1 MQLTTTYTNNIN
13 TKMTVT
19 SDLRPLSPPLPPAF
33 LSNPDLTKIMY
44 MSAHKSCPE
53 LQAESVISSSSDE
66 DGDYGGLSDVEG
78 GVGDIQKVE
87 EERSRFEVLEVHD
100 ENGMNQ
106 VDGAFSMDCE
116 EDCHYDAVMISRGNT
131 PELVEDKVDIEEK
144 SAVVIPPPICSDC
157 SRSTEQVMSKSA
169 PSRIPSVVASP
180 PSSLPSSLPTNVTPN
195 IANRRKLQ
203 WEFKGL
209 TLWLELEEFN
219 NDLTKAVEDF
229 SSKHSSPWIPQPHTT
244 AIYGMEHLSHVEATR
259 RLHKVKDVL
268 KNGVWPAFAKPTG
281 VTSDIAVCGRPGQVC
296 SIAWS
301 ELTLASNDEHEV
313 ALDALYSLFYDED
326 EESLDISLDT
336 DDDSSSSY
344 DAVDEEGKP
353 SLSRPQR
360 AVEMPAR
367 SRPWT
372 PHNSIAYD
380 NPETNALSLLD
391 TITYMSIHPT
401 LLGCERRVKAISLWN
416 TVGKM
421 EEWKCID
428 RVKFF

>member
-1 MQLTTTYTNNIN
+1 
-13 TKMTVT
+13 MTVT

-33 LSNPDLTKIMY
+33 LSNPDLTNIMY

-53 LQAESVISSSSDE
+53 LQAESVISSDE
-66 DGDYGGLSDVEG
+66 EDNGGLSDLDG
-78 GVGDIQKVE
+78 GVRDIEKVE
-87 EERSRFEVLEVHD
+87 KRSRFEVLEVHD

-106 VDGAFSMDCE
+106 VDGAFSMDCH
-116 EDCHYDAVMISRGNT
+116 DDDAVMISRGTT
-131 PELVEDKVDIEEK
+131 PELVVELREEK
-144 SAVVIPPPICSDC
+144 MTSAAVVIPPICSDC
-157 SRSTEQVMSKSA
+157 SRSTEQQVMSKSA
-169 PSRIPSVVASP
+169 PSRIPSVVSSP
-180 PSSLPSSLPTNVTPN
+180 PSSLPSSLPTNVSPN

-244 AIYGMEHLSHVEATR
+244 AIYGMEHLSHEEASR

-268 KNGVWPAFAKPTG
+268 VNGVWPAFAKPTG

-326 EESLDISLDT
+326 EESLDSSSLK
-336 DDDSSSSY
+336 DDDGASSN
-344 DAVDEEGKP
+344 DIAEEGKP

-360 AVEMPAR
+360 AVELPTR

>member
-1 MQLTTTYTNNIN
+1 
-13 TKMTVT
+13 MTVT

-53 LQAESVISSSSDE
+53 LQAESVISSDE
-66 DGDYGGLSDVEG
+66 EDNGGLSDLEG
-78 GVGDIQKVE
+78 VRGIEKV

-106 VDGAFSMDCE
+106 VDGAFSMDCH
-116 EDCHYDAVMISRGNT
+116 DDDTVMISRGTT
-131 PELVEDKVDIEEK
+131 PELVVEKFDMEEK
-144 SAVVIPPPICSDC
+144 MTSAAVAIPPICSDC
-157 SRSTEQVMSKSA
+157 SRSTEQQVMSKSA

-180 PSSLPSSLPTNVTPN
+180 PSSLPSSLPTNVSPN

-244 AIYGMEHLSHVEATR
+244 AIYGMEHLSHSEATR

-268 KNGVWPAFAKPTG
+268 VNGVWPAFAKPTG

-301 ELTLASNDEHEV
+301 EMTLASNDEHEV

-326 EESLDISLDT
+326 EESLDYSLDT
-336 DDDSSSSY
+336 DDGSSSSH
-344 DAVDEEGKP
+344 DAPEEGKA
-353 SLSRPQR
+353 SRLKLG
-360 AVEMPAR
+360 AVEMPTR

>member
-1 MQLTTTYTNNIN
+1 M
-13 TKMTVT
+13 
-19 SDLRPLSPPLPPAF
+19 
-33 LSNPDLTKIMY
+33 
-44 MSAHKSCPE
+44 
-53 LQAESVISSSSDE
+53 
-66 DGDYGGLSDVEG
+66 
-78 GVGDIQKVE
+78 
-87 EERSRFEVLEVHD
+87 
-100 ENGMNQ
+100 
-106 VDGAFSMDCE
+106 
-116 EDCHYDAVMISRGNT
+116 
-131 PELVEDKVDIEEK
+131 
-144 SAVVIPPPICSDC
+144 
-157 SRSTEQVMSKSA
+157 
-169 PSRIPSVVASP
+169 
-180 PSSLPSSLPTNVTPN
+180 
-195 IANRRKLQ
+195 
-203 WEFKGL
+203 
-209 TLWLELEEFN
+209 ELEEFN

-326 EESLDISLDT
+326 EESLDNSSLK
-336 DDDSSSSY
+336 DDDGSSSCH
-344 DAVDEEGKP
+344 DVEGTP
-353 SLSRPQR
+353 SSRPKLG
-360 AVEMPAR
+360 AVEMPTR

>member
-1 MQLTTTYTNNIN
+1 
-13 TKMTVT
+13 
-19 SDLRPLSPPLPPAF
+19 
-33 LSNPDLTKIMY
+33 MY

-66 DGDYGGLSDVEG
+66 EDNGGLSDVEG
-78 GVGDIQKVE
+78 ARDIQKV

-116 EDCHYDAVMISRGNT
+116 EDCHDAVMISRGAT
-131 PELVEDKVDIEEK
+131 PELVVEKIGMEEK
-144 SAVVIPPPICSDC
+144 MTTAVVNIPPTCSDC

-180 PSSLPSSLPTNVTPN
+180 PSSLPSSSIPSSPATSN

-244 AIYGMEHLSHVEATR
+244 AIYGMEHLSHEEASR
-259 RLHKVKDVL
+259 RLHKVKNVL

-301 ELTLASNDEHEV
+301 EMTLASNDEHEV

-326 EESLDISLDT
+326 EESLDSSSLK
-336 DDDSSSSY
+336 DDGRSSSSH
-344 DAVDEEGKP
+344 DVEESTP
-353 SLSRPQR
+353 SNRPKLG
-360 AVEMPAR
+360 AVEMPTR

-421 EEWKCID
+421 EDWKCID

>member
-1 MQLTTTYTNNIN
+1 MLIRPLLTLYSTTTYTNNN
-13 TKMTVT
+13 NKKMTVT
-19 SDLRPLSPPLPPAF
+19 SNLRPLSPPLPPAF

-53 LQAESVISSSSDE
+53 LQAESVISSDE
-66 DGDYGGLSDVEG
+66 EDSGGLSDVD
-78 GVGDIQKVE
+78 GVRDIEKV

-116 EDCHYDAVMISRGNT
+116 EDCHDAVMISRATT
-131 PELVEDKVDIEEK
+131 PELVVEKVEIKETA
-144 SAVVIPPPICSDC
+144 AVTPLCSDC
-157 SRSTEQVMSKSA
+157 SRSAEQVMSKSA
-169 PSRIPSVVASP
+169 PSRIPSVLSSP
-180 PSSLPSSLPTNVTPN
+180 PSSLSSFPATPN

-244 AIYGMEHLSHVEATR
+244 AIYGMEHLSHEEASR

-268 KNGVWPAFAKPTG
+268 ENGVWPAFAKPTG

-326 EESLDISLDT
+326 KESLDNSMK
-336 DDDSSSSY
+336 DDDGSSSSH
-344 DAVDEEGKP
+344 DVDEEGKP
-353 SLSRPQR
+353 SSRSKLG
-360 AVEMPAR
+360 AVEMPTR

>member
-1 MQLTTTYTNNIN
+1 
-13 TKMTVT
+13 
-19 SDLRPLSPPLPPAF
+19 
-33 LSNPDLTKIMY
+33 
-44 MSAHKSCPE
+44 
-53 LQAESVISSSSDE
+53 
-66 DGDYGGLSDVEG
+66 
-78 GVGDIQKVE
+78 
-87 EERSRFEVLEVHD
+87 
-100 ENGMNQ
+100 
-106 VDGAFSMDCE
+106 
-116 EDCHYDAVMISRGNT
+116 
-131 PELVEDKVDIEEK
+131 
-144 SAVVIPPPICSDC
+144 
-157 SRSTEQVMSKSA
+157 
-169 PSRIPSVVASP
+169 
-180 PSSLPSSLPTNVTPN
+180 
-195 IANRRKLQ
+195 
-203 WEFKGL
+203 
-209 TLWLELEEFN
+209 LELEEFN

-244 AIYGMEHLSHVEATR
+244 AIYGMEHLSHEEASR

-268 KNGVWPAFAKPTG
+268 VNGVWPAFAKPTG

-326 EESLDISLDT
+326 ETSLDSFSLKD
-336 DDDSSSSY
+336 DDDSSSSSRG
-344 DAVDEEGKP
+344 EEGAP
-353 SLSRPQR
+353 SSHPQR
-360 AVEMPAR
+360 AVEKPTR

>member
-1 MQLTTTYTNNIN
+1 
-13 TKMTVT
+13 MTVT

-44 MSAHKSCPE
+44 ISAHKSCPE
-53 LQAESVISSSSDE
+53 LQAESVISSDE
-66 DGDYGGLSDVEG
+66 EDNGGLSDVD
-78 GVGDIQKVE
+78 GVRDIEKV

-106 VDGAFSMDCE
+106 VDGAFSMDCD
-116 EDCHYDAVMISRGNT
+116 EDCHDVGMISRGTT
-131 PELVEDKVDIEEK
+131 PELVVEKIDMEEK
-144 SAVVIPPPICSDC
+144 TTTSAVNIPPICSDC

-180 PSSLPSSLPTNVTPN
+180 PSSLPSSLPTNASPN

-219 NDLTKAVEDF
+219 SDLTKAVEDF

-244 AIYGMEHLSHVEATR
+244 AIYGMEHLSHVEASR

-268 KNGVWPAFAKPTG
+268 VNGVWPAFAKPTG

-326 EESLDISLDT
+326 EESLDYSLDT
-336 DDDSSSSY
+336 DDSSSCN
-344 DAVDEEGKP
+344 DTEEEGKP

-360 AVEMPAR
+360 AVEMPTR

-380 NPETNALSLLD
+380 NPETNALTLLD

>member
-1 MQLTTTYTNNIN
+1 M
-13 TKMTVT
+13 
-19 SDLRPLSPPLPPAF
+19 
-33 LSNPDLTKIMY
+33 
-44 MSAHKSCPE
+44 
-53 LQAESVISSSSDE
+53 
-66 DGDYGGLSDVEG
+66 
-78 GVGDIQKVE
+78 
-87 EERSRFEVLEVHD
+87 
-100 ENGMNQ
+100 
-106 VDGAFSMDCE
+106 
-116 EDCHYDAVMISRGNT
+116 
-131 PELVEDKVDIEEK
+131 
-144 SAVVIPPPICSDC
+144 
-157 SRSTEQVMSKSA
+157 
-169 PSRIPSVVASP
+169 
-180 PSSLPSSLPTNVTPN
+180 
-195 IANRRKLQ
+195 
-203 WEFKGL
+203 
-209 TLWLELEEFN
+209 ELEEID

-244 AIYGMEHLSHVEATR
+244 AIYGMEHLSHEEASR

-268 KNGVWPAFAKPTG
+268 VNGVWPAFAKPTG

-326 EESLDISLDT
+326 EESLDNSKKDT
-336 DDDSSSSY
+336 DCSSSSSRG
-344 DAVDEEGKP
+344 EEGAP
-353 SLSRPQR
+353 SSHPPKG
-360 AVEMPAR
+360 AVEMPTR

-391 TITYMSIHPT
+391 TITYMSIHST

>member
-1 MQLTTTYTNNIN
+1 MLIRSLLALYSTTNYTNNR
-13 TKMTVT
+13 KMTVT

-44 MSAHKSCPE
+44 ISAHKSCPE
-53 LQAESVISSSSDE
+53 LQAESVISSDE
-66 DGDYGGLSDVEG
+66 EDNGGLSDVD
-78 GVGDIQKVE
+78 GVRDIEKV

-106 VDGAFSMDCE
+106 VDGAFSMDCD
-116 EDCHYDAVMISRGNT
+116 EDCHDVGMISRGTT
-131 PELVEDKVDIEEK
+131 PELVVEKIDMEEK
-144 SAVVIPPPICSDC
+144 TTTSAVNIPPICSDC

-180 PSSLPSSLPTNVTPN
+180 PSSLPSSLPTNASPN

-219 NDLTKAVEDF
+219 SDLTKAVEDF

-244 AIYGMEHLSHVEATR
+244 AIYGMEHLSHVEASR

-268 KNGVWPAFAKPTG
+268 VNGVWPAFAKPTG

-326 EESLDISLDT
+326 EESLDYSLDT
-336 DDDSSSSY
+336 DDSSSCN
-344 DAVDEEGKP
+344 DTEEEGKP

-360 AVEMPAR
+360 AVEMPTR

-380 NPETNALSLLD
+380 NPETNALTLLD

>member
-1 MQLTTTYTNNIN
+1 
-13 TKMTVT
+13 MTVT
-19 SDLRPLSPPLPPAF
+19 SDLRPLSPPLSPAF

-44 MSAHKSCPE
+44 MSVHKSCPE
-53 LQAESVISSSSDE
+53 LQAESVISSDE
-66 DGDYGGLSDVEG
+66 EDNGGLSDIEG
-78 GVGDIQKVE
+78 VRDIQRVE

-116 EDCHYDAVMISRGNT
+116 DDAVMISRGAT
-131 PELVEDKVDIEEK
+131 PELVVEKVEIKETAE
-144 SAVVIPPPICSDC
+144 VVTPPICSDC
-157 SRSTEQVMSKSA
+157 SRSTEQVLSKSA
-169 PSRIPSVVASP
+169 PSRIPSVVPSP
-180 PSSLPSSLPTNVTPN
+180 PSSLPSSPATPN

-301 ELTLASNDEHEV
+301 EMTLASNDEHEV

-326 EESLDISLDT
+326 EESLDYSSKDT
-336 DDDSSSSY
+336 DGYSSSSN
-344 DAVDEEGKP
+344 DAAEEGGKP
-353 SLSRPQR
+353 SSRPKEGV
-360 AVEMPAR
+360 VEMPTR

-391 TITYMSIHPT
+391 TITYMSIHQT

>member
-1 MQLTTTYTNNIN
+1 
-13 TKMTVT
+13 
-19 SDLRPLSPPLPPAF
+19 
-33 LSNPDLTKIMY
+33 
-44 MSAHKSCPE
+44 
-53 LQAESVISSSSDE
+53 
-66 DGDYGGLSDVEG
+66 
-78 GVGDIQKVE
+78 
-87 EERSRFEVLEVHD
+87 
-100 ENGMNQ
+100 
-106 VDGAFSMDCE
+106 
-116 EDCHYDAVMISRGNT
+116 
-131 PELVEDKVDIEEK
+131 
-144 SAVVIPPPICSDC
+144 
-157 SRSTEQVMSKSA
+157 
-169 PSRIPSVVASP
+169 
-180 PSSLPSSLPTNVTPN
+180 
-195 IANRRKLQ
+195 
-203 WEFKGL
+203 
-209 TLWLELEEFN
+209 
-219 NDLTKAVEDF
+219 
-229 SSKHSSPWIPQPHTT
+229 
-244 AIYGMEHLSHVEATR
+244 MEHLSHEEASR

-268 KNGVWPAFAKPTG
+268 VNGAWPAFAKPTG

-326 EESLDISLDT
+326 EESLDNSSKDT
-336 DDDSSSSY
+336 NGSSSSH
-344 DAVDEEGKP
+344 DVEEGKP
-353 SLSRPQR
+353 SSRSKLG
-360 AVEMPAR
+360 AVEMPTR